1 MTTTL
6 PDWLEPIRRVIDQV
20 DSSHLS
26 PLLPPPPADARPA
39 AVLLAFGEGDRG
51 PDLLLTR
58 RSTKMRAHPGQI
70 SFPGGSVDAE
80 DPDAVAA
87 ALREAEEEI
96 GLEADHV
103 EVFGTLPR
111 LWLPP
116 SNFAVTPV
124 VAHWHT
130 ATPVHVAEPREV
142 AEVFRY
148 PIADL
153 LDPAKRFTTVHPLGW
168 RGPGFDVGRDVP
180 LWGFTA
186 GVIAR
191 LFAVAGLERPWDE
204 SVERLVPGAR

>member
-1 MTTTL
+1 MTATL
-6 PDWLEPIRRVIDQV
+6 PDWLEPIRTVIAQL

-39 AVLLAFGEGDRG
+39 AVLMAFGDGERG

-58 RSTKMRAHPGQI
+58 RASRMRAHPGQI
-70 SFPGGSVDAE
+70 SFPGGAIDAE
-80 DPDAVAA
+80 DSDAVAA
-87 ALREAEEEI
+87 ALREAHEEI
-96 GLEADHV
+96 GLEAQHV

-124 VAHWHT
+124 LAHWHT
-130 ATPVHVAEPREV
+130 STPVHVAEPREV
-142 AEVFRY
+142 AEVFRQ

-153 LDPAKRFTTVHPLGW
+153 LDPAKRFTTVHPMGW

-191 LFAVAGLERPWDE
+191 LFAMAGLEQPWDT
-204 SVERLVPGAR
+204 SVERPVPGSR